1 MKPRDALIPW
11 AEDGRFPTPKPTCVP
26 LGPTLLPFPRRLS
39 CPRSR
44 RGSYLDP
51 SISRTLFA
59 SAAMLNGFVST
70 DIPTSK

>member
-1 MKPRDALIPW
+1 MGGGREIPHAEADVRAAWADASAISAAAFL
-11 AEDGRFPTPKPTCVP
+11 
-26 LGPTLLPFPRRLS
+26 
-39 CPRSR
+39 PRSR

-70 DIPTSK
+70 DIPTSN